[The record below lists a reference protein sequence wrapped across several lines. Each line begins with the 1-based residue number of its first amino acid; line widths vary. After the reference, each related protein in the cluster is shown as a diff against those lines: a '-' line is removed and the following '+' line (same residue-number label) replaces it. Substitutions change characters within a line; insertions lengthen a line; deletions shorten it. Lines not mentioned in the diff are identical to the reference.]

1 MNETFPPGSNV
12 GLDDEADTSDSN
24 VPESG
29 TSQPIP
35 LSETVYRAIAAINR
49 SAPNQEAPQPAVA
62 APSTA
67 AASPPAPLPEA
78 VGDSKGGRLAS
89 QARALA
95 ESITA
100 SFVDR
105 VTAETQRNGGVVNL
119 QDIQDLE
126 GEFEKKTDALQ
137 ITLEN
142 AMDDFARARE
152 QSHFSLTRDNPF
164 DRLFVAE
171 IDDMFVGD
179 EEAPRSF
186 HKVSRRILP
195 GFFKAMNL
203 MMTPDL
209 IEEYQER
216 TRAIVKRV
224 SEGREDDFTW
234 EDVFKEADA
243 QDLCLEAQ
251 VAMALHFEELD
262 KRSEW
267 FVKLINENL
276 PPLDPSSSPAAK
288 DWRLSPETFSE
299 LVGALFAKLR
309 KALASEM
316 GEIKITL
323 RHGAGTCGAL
333 INVLEQFDD

>member
-1 MNETFPPGSNV
+1 MNETFPPGPNF
-12 GLDDEADTSDSN
+12 GPDDEADTSDSN
-24 VPESG
+24 VPDSG
-29 TSQPIP
+29 ASQPIP

-49 SAPNQEAPQPAVA
+49 TAPQQQAAQPAVA
-62 APSTA
+62 APSSA
-67 AASPPAPLPEA
+67 ATSPVPLPEA
-78 VGDSKGGRLAS
+78 IGQSKGGRLAS

-105 VTAETQRNGGVVNL
+105 ITAETQRNGGVLNV
-119 QDIQDLE
+119 QDIHDLE

-142 AMDDFARARE
+142 ALDDFARARE
-152 QSHFSLTRDNPF
+152 QSHFSLTRENPF

-171 IDDMFVGD
+171 IDDLFVGD

-195 GFFKAMNL
+195 GFFKAMKL

-262 KRSEW
+262 RRSEW
-267 FVKLINENL
+267 FVNLINENL
-276 PPLDPSSSPAAK
+276 PPLDPSFSPAAK
-288 DWRLSPETFSE
+288 DWRLTPETFSE

-309 KALASEM
+309 TALASEM

-323 RHGAGTCGAL
+323 RHGAGTCGVL
-333 INVLEQFDD
+333 INVLEQFDN

>member
-1 MNETFPPGSNV
+1 MNETFPPGPNF
-12 GLDDEADTSDSN
+12 GPDDKADTSDSGA
-24 VPESG
+24 P
-29 TSQPIP
+29 QPIP

-49 SAPNQEAPQPAVA
+49 AAPPSAAQPAVA
-62 APSTA
+62 APPTA
-67 AASPPAPLPEA
+67 PTSPAPLPEA
-78 VGDSKGGRLAS
+78 LGDSKGGRLAS

-95 ESITA
+95 ESITT

-105 VTAETQRNGGVVNL
+105 ITAETQRNGGVLNL
-119 QDIQDLE
+119 QDIHDLE

-142 AMDDFARARE
+142 ALDDFARARE
-152 QSHFSLTRDNPF
+152 QSHFSLTRENPF

-171 IDDMFVGD
+171 IHDLFVSD

-209 IEEYQER
+209 IEKFNER
-216 TRAIVKRV
+216 TRTIVKRV

-243 QDLCLEAQ
+243 QELCLEAQ
-251 VAMALHFEELD
+251 VAIAFHFKELD
-262 KRSEW
+262 KRSQW
-267 FVKLINENL
+267 FVNLINENL
-276 PPLDPSSSPAAK
+276 PPLDPSFSPAAK
-288 DWRLSPETFSE
+288 DWRVTPETFRE
-299 LVGALFAKLR
+299 LLGELFAKLR
-309 KALASEM
+309 GTLASEM

-323 RHGAGTCGAL
+323 RHGAGTCGVL